1 MKAMHKSYGYIRVS
15 TQKQDYDNQKFGIL
29 EYANKNGINNIEF
42 IEETISSKKKLEDR
56 LIYELINDKLKEDD
70 ILITS
75 ELSRLGRS
83 TLEVMNLFKMMS
95 EKNIKAHVIK
105 NDIKLGADDNKIVN
119 QVLIFAF
126 GLAAEI
132 ERDLISSRTKEALAL
147 RKAKG
152 FKLGRKKGVQV
163 KSKLDNKKEEIEVL
177 LEKGVNVTNL
187 AKIFDCARTTMD
199 HYVKSRGL
207 K

>member
-1 MKAMHKSYGYIRVS
+1 MGKAYGYIRVS

-29 EYANKNGINNIEF
+29 EYANKHGIHSVEF
-42 IEETISSKKKLEDR
+42 IEETVSSTKKLENR
-56 LIYELINDKLKEDD
+56 KIYDLINETLKEND
-70 ILITS
+70 ILITT

-83 TLEVMNLFKMMS
+83 NIEVMHLFKLLT
-95 EKNIKAHVIK
+95 EKKIKAHIIK
-105 NDIKLGADDNKIVN
+105 NDIKLGIDENKIVN

-132 ERDLISSRTKEALAL
+132 ERDLISSRTKEALE
-147 RKAKG
+147 RKKAQG
-152 FKLGRKKGVQV
+152 HKLGRKKGTKV
-163 KSKLDNKKEEIEVL
+163 KSKLDDKKEAIKEL

-199 HYVKSRGL
+199 HYIKSRKL
-207 K
+207 NK

>member
-1 MKAMHKSYGYIRVS
+1 MPKVYGYIRVS
-15 TQKQDYDNQKFGIL
+15 TQKQDYENQKFGIL
-29 EYANKNGINNIEF
+29 EYANKNDIHNIKF

-56 LIYELINDKLKEDD
+56 LIYELINDKLNEND
-70 ILITS
+70 ILITT

-83 TLEVMNLFKMMS
+83 TLEVMNLFKVMS

-105 NDIKLGADDNKIVN
+105 NDIKLGVDDNKIVN

-132 ERDLISSRTKEALAL
+132 ERDLISSRTREALA
-147 RKAKG
+147 RKKAQG

-163 KSKLDNKKEEIEVL
+163 KSKLDDKNEEIKVL
-177 LEKGVNVTNL
+177 LGKGVNVTNL

-199 HYVKSRGL
+199 HYVKSRRL
-207 K
+207 NK